1 MQLTTNFNLSTL
13 TISKTANQFGIDNT
27 PSDEVIGNLKSLCEN
42 VLEPLQALLGESIYI
57 TSGYRSK
64 ELNKKIGGAKKS
76 QHMEGKAADIH
87 VNSKSTEELFV
98 FIKKN
103 FIGFDQLI
111 QEFDSWVHIS
121 YDGMNNRNMDLRA
134 IKENGKTKYLPA

>member
-87 VNSKSTEELFV
+87 VNSKSTEELFI